1 MSKTKVF
8 MRGESRRVGGAPHE
22 NRDRHH
28 QPGLVRQ
35 GHVPLADAE
44 TIAHPRA
51 ALGVHHFR
59 PAPGILDDA
68 DVAYPHP
75 VRKPGTH
82 ALHDGL
88 FRGES
93 HGQKTHRPRGALEL
107 RPLLGHQE
115 MVDEPL
121 AVPLEHPLDS
131 IHLEHI
137 DSDSE
142 YHGIYRRAARIKS
155 FMSRTAFGS
164 PSNIARATMACPMF
178 NSTISE
184 IAAIGSTL

>member
-8 MRGESRRVGGAPHE
+8 MRGASRRAGVAPHQD
-22 NRDRHH
+22 RDRHH

-35 GHVPLADAE
+35 GHVPLADPEAI
-44 TIAHPRA
+44 THPRA

-59 PAPGILDDA
+59 LPPGILDDA
-68 DVAYPHP
+68 DVAYPDP

-82 ALHDGL
+82 SLHDGL

-93 HGQKTHRPRGALEL
+93 HGQKTHRPRRALEL

-115 MVDEPL
+115 MADEPL
-121 AVPLEHPLDS
+121 AVLLEHPLDPV
-131 IHLEHI
+131 HLEHI

-142 YHGIYRRAARIKS
+142 YHRIYRRAARIKS
-155 FMSRTAFGS
+155 FMSRTALGS
-164 PSNIARATMACPMF
+164 PSIIARATMACPMF
-178 NSTISE
+178 NSTISG
-184 IAAIGSTL
+184 IA

>member
-1 MSKTKVF
+1 MSNTKVF
-8 MRGESRRVGGAPHE
+8 MWGESRRAGGAPHE

-28 QPGLVRQ
+28 QPGFVRQ
-35 GHVPLADAE
+35 GHVPLADPE

-59 PAPGILDDA
+59 PSPGILDDA

-75 VRKPGTH
+75 VRKASTH

-88 FRGES
+88 FGGES
-93 HGQKTHRPRGALEL
+93 HGQKTHRPGRALEL
-107 RPLLGHQE
+107 RPLFGHQE
-115 MVDEPL
+115 MADEPL
-121 AVPLEHPLDS
+121 AVLLEHPLDS
-131 IHLEHI
+131 FHLEHI

-142 YHGIYRRAARIKS
+142 YHRRAARIKS
-155 FMSRTAFGS
+155 FMSRTALGS

-178 NSTISE
+178 NSTISG
-184 IAAIGSTL
+184 IAAIGSTLC

>member
-1 MSKTKVF
+1 MSKTRVF
-8 MRGESRRVGGAPHE
+8 MQGRSRRGGGTPHE
-22 NRDRHH
+22 DRDRHH
-28 QPGLVRQ
+28 EPSLVRQ
-35 GHVPLADAE
+35 GHVALADAE

-51 ALGVHHFR
+51 ALGVHHFGF
-59 PAPGILDDA
+59 APGILDDA
-68 DVAYPHP
+68 DVAYPHA

-88 FRGES
+88 LRGES

-115 MVDEPL
+115 MADEPL
-121 AVPLEHPLDS
+121 AVLLEHPLDS

-142 YHGIYRRAARIKS
+142 DHRRAARIKS

-178 NSTISE
+178 NSTISG
-184 IAAIGSTL
+184 IAAIGSTLW